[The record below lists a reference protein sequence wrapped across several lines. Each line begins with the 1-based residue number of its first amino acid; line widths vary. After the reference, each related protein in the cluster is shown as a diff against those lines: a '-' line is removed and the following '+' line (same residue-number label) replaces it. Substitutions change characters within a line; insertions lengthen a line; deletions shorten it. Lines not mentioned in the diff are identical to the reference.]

1 MSNRL
6 ALTIDTATYRY
17 IRIDILDASNTVIG
31 YGEEI
36 YPFHIKNVVCVEGKT
51 IGIDKCGGPMTG
63 LPTTY
68 RYLIPYD
75 DIIMY
80 NGATPAPGL
89 NVIITALRQCVRDA
103 EGA

>member
-36 YPFHIKNVVCVEGKT
+36 YPFHIKNIVCVEGKT
-51 IGIDKCGGPMTG
+51 IGINKRGGSITG

-68 RYLIPYD
+68 DYLIPYD

-80 NGATPAPGL
+80 NAVSPAPSL
-89 NVIITALRQCVRDA
+89 NVIITDLRQCVRDA